1 MSASSHVRCREC
13 QVLNDPEALF
23 CSRCGASINGPAY
36 AGARRGRRRV
46 TVAGTAM
53 GLALVLILLAT
64 VFILGV
70 IVYRVLQPGENIDP
84 LAGLTGTT
92 ATTGTTLVE
101 GSSGSGASTSS
112 TLAATLVRPRAVSAS
127 STLEAT
133 STNNYRPT
141 NLLDGDLTTA
151 WNEGAEGPGV
161 GQWVRFEFSE
171 PLTLA
176 RMEIAN
182 GYQKDKERFQGNVRV
197 KSLKVEYSNGITQ
210 LVDLLDTEDLQTV
223 TTTRQAVEWVKLTI
237 VSVYPD
243 YEWEDAAL
251 SEVRIYELSG
261 Q

>member
-1 MSASSHVRCREC
+1 MVTLSYVRCREC
-13 QVLNDPEALF
+13 QVPNDSEALF

-46 TVAGTAM
+46 TGAGIAM
-53 GLALVLILLAT
+53 GFALFLILLAT
-64 VFILGV
+64 VFVLGV
-70 IVYRVLQPGENIDP
+70 IVYWVLQPGEEIDP
-84 LAGLTGTT
+84 LAGLPGTT
-92 ATTGTTLVE
+92 ATTGTTLTE
-101 GSSGSGASTSS
+101 GSSGGNASTSS
-112 TLAATLVRPRAVSAS
+112 TLTATLVRPRAVSAS

-141 NLLDGDLTTA
+141 NLLDGDPTTA

-161 GQWVRFEFSE
+161 GQWVRFAFSE

-197 KSLKVEYSNGITQ
+197 KSLKVEYSNGTTQ

-223 TTTRQAVEWVKLTI
+223 TATRQAVEWVKLTI

-243 YEWEDAAL
+243 YVWEDAAL
-251 SEVRIYELSG
+251 SEVRMYELPG